1 MRFRPLP
8 LLGRGAGAD
17 EAELAASCA
26 REMSAGHSSKSWTK
40 ERSCGHCSST
50 SGSAATDVE
59 IGCADVF
66 TYTSKTCCVKAAH
79 PIAIPPVGHTV
90 QPFWERT
97 GQNTRRTPRGHSRLT
112 GEIAWHSWLD
122 RTVRWDKRVPLGGA
136 ASREV
141 VSLRTTYQLEGPWR
155 LQYQPC
161 HFFLNASERV
171 GFVF

>member
-1 MRFRPLP
+1 MRLRPLP

-59 IGCADVF
+59 IGCAGVF
-66 TYTSKTCCVKAAH
+66 RYTSKTCCVKAAH

-97 GQNTRRTPRGHSRLT
+97 GQSTRRTPRGHSRLT
-112 GEIAWHSWLD
+112 GEIAWHSWLE
-122 RTVRWDKRVPLGGA
+122 RTVRWDKRPARWGRFPG
-136 ASREV
+136 SCI
-141 VSLRTTYQLEGPWR
+141 SLRTTYSWR
-155 LQYQPC
+155 GLGVY
-161 HFFLNASERV
+161 RV
-171 GFVF
+171 KF